1 MPRPGPQR
9 RGLFDFL
16 GDASDFLLH
25 GDIDLD
31 KSANFPT
38 VLGTPGQNHSIIN
51 IPKSVITPCHLS
63 TNKLTSLASRFSL
76 ACTDCYITGSF
87 QAIGRLSVSG
97 FKLQDFTLAAS
108 PQDFVAKLQLE
119 TTITAPLGS
128 PDSLQKTIEL
138 FKAPIPNAGIVVPRI
153 FSLGAIVSYEVGVS
167 TSFSGTA
174 SMTFGL
180 TASMPNTAAVVADIR
195 HPSQSSATG
204 FNGSVFNPNFD
215 LKALTAS
222 VTVAAYAQP
231 KLSFE
236 VDITKVGH
244 LGIALG
250 VKSPVISATLT
261 GGYSM
266 SLSPSFPFF
275 PFLPAVRIIH

>member
-31 KSANFPT
+31 KSANFPI
-38 VLGTPGQNHSIIN
+38 VVGTPGQNHSIID
-51 IPKSVITPCHLS
+51 IPKSVVIPLS
-63 TNKLTSLASRFSL
+63 PINEQTNLTSRFSL

-108 PQDFVAKLQLE
+108 PQDFVAKLQLD

-195 HPSQSSATG
+195 HPSQSAATG
-204 FNGSVFNPNFD
+204 FNGSVFDPNFD

-222 VTVAAYAQP
+222 VTVAAFAQP

-244 LGIALG
+244 LGIAVG

-266 SLSPSFPFF
+266 SHPLFPSLHPLEGN
-275 PFLPAVRIIH
+275 PLT